1 MKGIELD
8 DVLYWYLGTVH
19 RVYDGD
25 TFTQVTTRLGL
36 KSVHEKERFRLW
48 GIQANEIRGTSRTEE
63 YKERAEKA
71 KKRLRELTYGDVL
84 LRTFKSSKSNELDK
98 YGKYGR
104 WLCIVFVPF
113 DRVKELGTSMDY
125 ATLLESLLELEMEG
139 RKVVRDIGGY
149 KFVDVNLLLVAEGLA
164 DIKYY

>member
-1 MKGIELD
+1 MKGVELD
-8 DVLYWYLGTVH
+8 NILYWYLGTVH

-25 TFTQVTTRLGL
+25 TFTQVTTKLGM
-36 KSVHEKERFRLW
+36 KAVHEKERFRLW
-48 GIQANEIRGTSRTEE
+48 GIQANETRGKWRTEE

-84 LRTFKSSKSNELDK
+84 LRTFKTNKSNELDK

-104 WLCIVFVPF
+104 WLCIVFVPYV
-113 DRVKELGTSMDY
+113 RVQEIGTSIDY
-125 ATLLESLLELEMEG
+125 ATLLELEMEG

-149 KFVDVNLLLVAEGLA
+149 QFVDVNLLLVAEGLA